1 MGVGKHTR
9 RKGVTAEGWGRCR
22 WYGGPCSV
30 GLFVETVLIGLS
42 HAAITYKFI
51 AHKNCWVFFTTSW
64 RTLSQFIQKLKA
76 FEVETI
82 HCSIL
87 AWHFFN
93 FSNFNKFHFRLKS
106 WLTDEVK
113 GAKMPLPGS
122 NIILQIYAVWNS
134 YIFVRRG
141 GSHMLVLKLVGFF
154 FIFSQ
159 KIATH
164 KLFVV
169 NV

>member
-1 MGVGKHTR
+1 MSVGKHTR

-51 AHKNCWVFFTTSW
+51 AHKNCWFFYNQLTHLISIYTKIKSIWSW
-64 RTLSQFIQKLKA
+64 DYPLQYFSAT
-76 FEVETI
+76 
-82 HCSIL
+82 
-87 AWHFFN
+87 FFY
-93 FSNFNKFHFRLKS
+93 FSNFNKFHFRLIS
-106 WLTDEVK
+106 WLTGEVK

-122 NIILQIYAVWNS
+122 IIILQIYAVWNS
-134 YIFVRRG
+134 YIG
-141 GSHMLVLKLVGFF
+141 GSHRLVLKLVGFF
-154 FIFSQ
+154 FSFFSQ